1 MFHRNGK
8 IKEKNTID
16 KLPFVSFNADMATR
30 DDIIT
35 ALLNLS
41 EEKGFSNVS
50 LSDVAKEVGIRKAS
64 LYSHFESQQA
74 MTDAMI
80 KLCQSELGGR
90 QFTVDFK
97 AKDAQS
103 LLESLLDSVL
113 STFTEPPL
121 SSFFSIIIQQRMF
134 DDRFAQLHK
143 SIVSMISARV
153 RVALE
158 FCIQRSWLDINDTDI
173 ASDYFTSAVMEC
185 LCNVIAG
192 TGDAS
197 WELDRLIDGLI
208 ELFS

>member
-1 MFHRNGK
+1 
-8 IKEKNTID
+8 
-16 KLPFVSFNADMATR
+16 MATR

-64 LYSHFESQQA
+64 IYSHFESQQA
-74 MTDAMI
+74 MTDAMVM
-80 KLCQSELGGR
+80 LCRDELQSR
-90 QFTVDFK
+90 SFTVDFK
-97 AKDAQS
+97 AKGVQS

-121 SSFFSIIIQQRMF
+121 SSFFSIIEQQRMF
-134 DDRFAQLHK
+134 DGRFLELHRE
-143 SIVSMISARV
+143 IVTMISARV

-158 FCIQRSWLDINDTDI
+158 FSIQRSWLDIKDTDI
-173 ASDYFTSAVMEC
+173 ASDYFTSAIMDC
-185 LCNVIAG
+185 LCDIIAG
-192 TGDAS
+192 TDDSS

>member
-1 MFHRNGK
+1 
-8 IKEKNTID
+8 
-16 KLPFVSFNADMATR
+16 MATR

-50 LSDVAKEVGIRKAS
+50 LSDVAQEIGIRKAS

-74 MTDAMI
+74 MVDAMVGF
-80 KLCQSELGGR
+80 CQNELQNR
-90 QFTVDFK
+90 SFTVDFK

-121 SSFFSIIIQQRMF
+121 SSFFSIVEQQRLF
-134 DDRFAQLHK
+134 DDRFAKLHR
-143 SIVSMISARV
+143 SIVSMIAARV

-208 ELFS
+208 GLFG